1 MRIYGDRCSGNC
13 DKVRF
18 TADYLRLPYEWI
30 EADSIKGAT
39 RTPAFLAK
47 NPQGQVPL
55 AEFPDGRCLAQSNAI
70 VRRLAEGTRL
80 LPTDAWARA
89 KVDEWM
95 FWEANNFE
103 FFVAGCYGHMT
114 YMGQPKE
121 TRDPMRVA
129 RGETAL
135 DLLDGE
141 LRGRQWLID
150 ASITVADVAVLG
162 YARLAHLGG
171 FDIAQRPNL
180 QSWIS
185 HSEATLGV
193 APARAAG
200 LIT

>member
-1 MRIYGDRCSGNC
+1 MRIYGDRRSGNC

-18 TADYLRLPYEWI
+18 TADYLRLPYEWV
-30 EADSIKGAT
+30 EVDGAKGET

-47 NPQGQVPL
+47 NRQGQVPL
-55 AEFPDGRCLAQSNAI
+55 VEFADGRRLAQSNAI
-70 VRRLAEGTRL
+70 IRKFAEGTPL
-80 LPTDAWARA
+80 LPADAWVRA

-121 TRDPMRVA
+121 TRDPMRVQ
-129 RGETAL
+129 RGEKAL

-141 LRGRQWLID
+141 LRDRDWL
-150 ASITVADVAVLG
+150 AAPALTVADIAVLG

-171 FDIAQRPNL
+171 FNVTQRPNL

-185 HSEATLGV
+185 RCEITLGLV
-193 APARAAG
+193 GA
-200 LIT
+200 